1 MGEAIPALMLLVG
14 VGLYA
19 FYTLSP
25 LEPELASLVEEKGDR
40 IFPVFIISEMPVG
53 VRGLLIAGILSAAIS
68 SLDSILA
75 ALAQISVTMF
85 YKPFVRPDSDDG
97 HYLRVSR
104 GLVIIWGIVL
114 GFTAWQFSRNS
125 GDLIT
130 LAFSMTT
137 YTLGPML
144 GLFALCILSTRF
156 KVGGLAPAV
165 VVSMLGVL
173 VINEPELFH
182 WLLPTTAATSLLA
195 WPWLFPIGTLLC
207 VLLAFRGRK
216 LSSHL

>member
-1 MGEAIPALMLLVG
+1 MLLVG

-19 FYTLSP
+19 FYTLNP
-25 LEPELASLVEEKGDR
+25 LAPELASLVDAKGDR

-68 SLDSILA
+68 SLDSILS

-85 YKPFVRPDSDDG
+85 YKPFVRPDSDDS
-97 HYLRVSR
+97 HYLKVSR

-144 GLFALCILSTRF
+144 GLFALGILSTRF
-156 KVGGLAPAV
+156 NVGGLAPAV
-165 VVSMLGVL
+165 ALSMLGVL
-173 VINEPELFH
+173 IINEPELFH
-182 WLLPTTAATSLLA
+182 WVLPTTANTPLLA
-195 WPWLFPIGTLLC
+195 WPWLFPIGTLFC
-207 VLLAFRGRK
+207 VLLALRGRK
-216 LSSHL
+216 MSSCV